1 MLSYNEDAPRQEE
14 INFRSF
20 PAHSRLPV
28 PAGSHVGAC
37 PAAPGAP
44 QQGDCAC
51 KPSQL
56 GALDESI
63 VPAVQRSKASLGHS
77 PGSTGDTACAGSPHP
92 TPTAPPAPHKGSSRL
107 SCGSVQ
113 NKTTSLAKVLLSMP
127 WSRNKGL
134 GSRHPWSW
142 SVVLACGWQRSVGS
156 GGFLSFPS
164 QTRCQVHSPCGS
176 HSAWNECDPL
186 RCICVTLPK
195 R

>member
-77 PGSTGDTACAGSPHP
+77 PGSTGDTACAGSPYP
-92 TPTAPPAPHKGSSRL
+92 LLPLLLTPPWGQGELQALLWLCPKQNNFIGQGSLVHALEQEQGAGEQAPMELERGAGMW
-107 SCGSVQ
+107 
-113 NKTTSLAKVLLSMP
+113 LAKIC
-127 WSRNKGL
+127 GL
-134 GSRHPWSW
+134 W
-142 SVVLACGWQRSVGS
+142 
-156 GGFLSFPS
+156 GFPVFSFSNQVPSSFPVW
-164 QTRCQVHSPCGS
+164 Q
-176 HSAWNECDPL
+176 PL
-186 RCICVTLPK
+186 SLE
-195 R
+195 